1 LAAFGLSAAGSSRAK
16 IEPRIAAQATI
27 WRRRRN
33 EKEIPMLVLSRKEN
47 ERLLFPH
54 LGVAMQVLRVGGGKV
69 RLGIQAPE
77 DVSVVRHEIASDEQL
92 QEFAESLQKSAKGAS
107 HEARNRLHATLLGL
121 ALVRKQ
127 LSHDLVDQAEETL
140 EELMENLHG
149 LDSELGKHRRD
160 SSPSKRRALVVE
172 DNLNERRLLAGYLSL
187 SGFDVEA
194 VDDGIEA
201 LDYLA
206 SHDRPDAVVL
216 DMQLPRLGGADAV
229 GVLRS
234 DPRFRGLKVY
244 AVSGLD
250 RGALHV
256 PVGPE
261 GVDHWFTK
269 PLDPQQLVELI
280 NAEIQPAA

>member
-1 LAAFGLSAAGSSRAK
+1 
-16 IEPRIAAQATI
+16 
-27 WRRRRN
+27 
-33 EKEIPMLVLSRKEN
+33 MLVLSRKEN
-47 ERLLFPH
+47 EKVLFPN
-54 LGVAMQVLRVGGGKV
+54 LGIAMQILRVGGGKV
-69 RLGIQAPE
+69 RLGIEAP
-77 DVSVVRHEIASDEQL
+77 DSVAVVRHEIASDEQL
-92 QEFAESLQKSAKGAS
+92 AELSERLKGSAKNAN
-107 HEARNRLHATLLGL
+107 HEVRNRLHATLLGL
-121 ALVRKQ
+121 ALVHKQ
-127 LSHDLVDQAEETL
+127 LSYNLVDDAEETL
-140 EELMENLHG
+140 ARLIDNMTG
-149 LDSELGKHRRD
+149 LDVELGKTQRRTMANAR
-160 SSPSKRRALVVE
+160 RRALVVE
-172 DNLNERRLLAGYLSL
+172 DNSNERRLLAGYLSL
-187 SGFDVEA
+187 SGFDVES
-194 VDDGIEA
+194 VDDGVKA

-250 RGALHV
+250 RGSFRV

-269 PLDPQQLVELI
+269 PLDPQQLVERI